1 MEGKLEL
8 AGQAR
13 RARLH
18 RRAAGTA
25 LIAAVLLLCAGV
37 TVLLIVPYA
46 VGNTTFSPLVKKTGG
61 LGGATLLLL
70 VAIVLDL
77 VLAGLYVPGLLRDRT
92 YYGKLTA
99 RATEY
104 DVQRLAVF
112 MNVLEGARLRAGAA
126 EPPIVVLASAAPNAL
141 TFAGHG
147 GVPVIGVTRG
157 LLETDLSYAEAEA
170 VMAHQLAGII
180 TGDYL
185 ARPGAF
191 GFETVTYLLLG
202 LFSILALAAAPMVR
216 VGSGAGAGVAF
227 LVVAAALLLLGGFA
241 ARRLKRPDAKD
252 YVPADAFAAAVT
264 GKPDELAGA
273 ITKLD
278 RLVNG
283 RSRGRFPDNELGL
296 KYFFAPQYR
305 FADTA
310 AQFVARRHRELETNP
325 REAMVA
331 RQVEGVQ
338 QAMDELAAWGEQLVL
353 ERVEALG
360 PGVRS

>member
-13 RARLH
+13 RARLR

-25 LIAAVLLLCAGV
+25 LISAILLLCAGV
-37 TVLLIVPYA
+37 AALVIVPYA
-46 VGNTTFSPLVKKTGG
+46 AGNTTFSPLVKKTGG

-70 VAIVLDL
+70 VAIALDL
-77 VLAGLYVPGLLRDRT
+77 VLAGLYVPGLLRDRA

-112 MNVLEGARLRAGAA
+112 MNALDGARLLAGTA
-126 EPPIVVLASAAPNAL
+126 EPPIVMLASTAPNAL
-141 TFAGHG
+141 NFAGHG

-180 TGDYL
+180 TGDYPG
-185 ARPGAF
+185 RPGAL
-191 GFETVTYLLLG
+191 GFEPVAYLLLG

-216 VGSGAGAGVAF
+216 VGSGAGTGVAF
-227 LVVAAALLLLGGFA
+227 LVVAAALLLSGGFA

-252 YVPADAFAAAVT
+252 YELADAFAAATT
-264 GKPDELAGA
+264 GKPDELTGA

-310 AQFVARRHRELETNP
+310 SQFVARRHKELETSP
-325 REAMVA
+325 REAVVA

-338 QAMDELAAWGEQLVL
+338 QAMDELAAWGEQLVS

-360 PGVRS
+360 VRS